1 VLGFSDGA
9 KVTAPLT
16 EIAAALAEAADK
28 AADEAVVAVL
38 VPFDAAAP
46 EDDVPVVVE
55 FAVVEDVS
63 VVVEFVVVDDVEAEV
78 EAESEVLDELVPVLV
93 VPVVVVPVVVLFDEL
108 TEIVQLWT
116 SLTAGLPLAS
126 VIGVKVTTQVW
137 VKGPAGVVALD
148 TVITVV
154 GAERPAVDVACRL
167 LTGNASETFKNRR
180 ASRKRATNKRD
191 NMADS

>member
-1 VLGFSDGA
+1 VLGFSDEA

-16 EIAAALAEAADK
+16 EIAAALAEAAD
-28 AADEAVVAVL
+28 EAVVVVL
-38 VPFDAAAP
+38 VPFDPAAP

-55 FAVVEDVS
+55 FVVVEDVS

-108 TEIVQLWT
+108 TKRVQLWT
-116 SLTAGLPLAS
+116 SWTAGLPLAS

-137 VKGPAGVVALD
+137 VKGPAGVVELD

-154 GAERPAVDVACRL
+154 GAARLAVDVACRL

-180 ASRKRATNKRD
+180 ASRKRAMNKGD